1 MTMVNDITTSGGRA
15 AQPRSPWIAALL
27 ALLMPGLGHMYIGQA
42 RRGMVLFGLI
52 AGASVLYVLAHFA
65 TPRFWMIIVPGA
77 MVLALFLFAV
87 IDPARQARHI
97 DAFRPHSYNKWYL
110 YAGAA
115 VLGWAVFTIPSIYLP
130 DASPP
135 AQLRIFYASA
145 PSMEPLIRQGER
157 FLVDT
162 TYYHAHAPSRGD
174 VVVYMQP
181 KQPGLDYV
189 KRIAAVGG
197 DRIAVTNGRAI
208 VNGTPVSEP
217 FIDAGDPS
225 SRYNNTPETLVPDGY
240 VFVLGDNRANS
251 EDSRVT
257 TTHGPVPVENIVGLV
272 TDIAWSRD
280 LTRIGQWAGTP
291 TTP

>member
-1 MTMVNDITTSGGRA
+1 V
-15 AQPRSPWIAALL
+15 
-27 ALLMPGLGHMYIGQA
+27 
-42 RRGMVLFGLI
+42 
-52 AGASVLYVLAHFA
+52 
-65 TPRFWMIIVPGA
+65 IV
-77 MVLALFLFAV
+77 ALFLFAV
-87 IDPARQARHI
+87 IDPARRARRM
-97 DAFRPHSYNKWYL
+97 DAFKPDSYNKWYM
-110 YAGAA
+110 YAGVA
-115 VLGWAVFTIPSIYLP
+115 VLGWTILAIPSIYLANTAP
-130 DASPP
+130 TG
-135 AQLRIFYASA
+135 QQRIFYASA

-174 VVVYMQP
+174 VVVYVQP
-181 KQPGLDYV
+181 KQPGRDYV

-197 DRIAVTNGRAI
+197 DRIAVTGGRAI

-217 FIDAGDPS
+217 FIDVGDPS

-291 TTP
+291 TAP

>member
-1 MTMVNDITTSGGRA
+1 MTTVNDDTTGAGA
-15 AQPRSPWIAALL
+15 AHRRSPWIAALL
-27 ALLMPGLGHMYIGQA
+27 ALLTPGLGHMYIGQA

-65 TPRFWMIIVPGA
+65 MPRFWMIALPAAAI
-77 MVLALFLFAV
+77 LALSLFAV
-87 IDPARQARHI
+87 IDPARQARRM
-97 DAFRPHSYNKWYL
+97 DAFKPHSYNKWYV
-110 YAGAA
+110 YAGVA
-115 VLGWAVFTIPSIYLP
+115 VLGWTILAMPSIYLANGAP
-130 DASPP
+130 TG
-135 AQLRIFYASA
+135 QQRIFYASA

-174 VVVYMQP
+174 VVVYVQP
-181 KQPGLDYV
+181 KQPGRDYV

-217 FIDAGDPS
+217 FIDVGDPS

-240 VFVLGDNRANS
+240 VFVLGDNRSNS

-257 TTHGPVPVENIVGLV
+257 TTHGPVPLENIVGLV

-280 LTRIGQWAGTP
+280 LTRIGQWAGSP
-291 TTP
+291 TGR